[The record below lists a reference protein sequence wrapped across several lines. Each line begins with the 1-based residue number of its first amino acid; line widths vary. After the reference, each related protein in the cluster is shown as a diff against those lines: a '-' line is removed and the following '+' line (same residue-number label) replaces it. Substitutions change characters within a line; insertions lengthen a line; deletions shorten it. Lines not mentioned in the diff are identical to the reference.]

1 MTNILL
7 KLFNLE
13 INNKQIIEKDIFV
26 RNLQRTFEKEQ
37 KLKVELQDKNNENSQ
52 VLVKLQAAKHKINNM
67 EKQNKD
73 LENIQIEKDFLQT
86 TLKETYANY

>member
-73 LENIQIEKDFLQT
+73 LENIQIERDFLQT